1 MAIVMGNFIRPKYL
15 TVMQQDQHVH
25 ARFPGFRARTN
36 HGTRI
41 VWRGTLQPTP
51 RSGTYKI
58 EISYEVP
65 LRPVVR
71 VLTPKLALWGDLKR
85 QPHTFR
91 DGSLCV
97 HEHYEWHGNK
107 LIAATI
113 VPWTALWL
121 DFYETWLD
129 TGLWL
134 GEGTH
139 PDLPQHRS
147 QAA

>member
-1 MAIVMGNFIRPKYL
+1 MAMSRFIRPKCL
-15 TVMQQDQHVH
+15 TVMQQHQHVC
-25 ARFPGFRARTN
+25 ARFPGFRGRSN
-36 HGTRI
+36 RGTRI
-41 VWRGTLQPTP
+41 TWRGTLKPTP
-51 RSGTYKI
+51 RSAIYEI
-58 EISYEVP
+58 EICYEAP
-65 LRPVVR
+65 FRPTVR
-71 VLTPKLALWGDLKR
+71 VLAPKLSTWGDLTK

-97 HEHYEWHGNK
+97 HEHHEWHGNK

-113 VPWTALWL
+113 IPWTAVWL